1 MPVYEYMG
9 QRPVIGEGT
18 WIAPSAD
25 IIGNVTI
32 GKNCYIGFGAIIRGD
47 FGKIEIGDETAIE
60 EAVVIHEAK
69 SVKIGNRVIIGH
81 MVMLHDV
88 HIHDFSL
95 IGMQSMI
102 CSYSEIKEW
111 SIVAEQSLV
120 MKNQIIPPKKIY
132 GGSPAKEI
140 GQTTEKHL
148 EMLKF
153 GQQVYGNLA
162 SQYNKT
168 FKRID

>member
-9 QRPVIGEGT
+9 QKPVIGEGT
-18 WIAPSAD
+18 WIAPSAE

-47 FGKIEIGDETAIE
+47 FGKIEIGNESAIE
-60 EAVVIHEAK
+60 EAVVIHEAEN
-69 SVKIGNRVIIGH
+69 VKIGNNVIIGH
-81 MVMLHDV
+81 MAMLHDV
-88 HIHDFSL
+88 IIHDYAL

-102 CSYSEIKEW
+102 CSFSEIMEW
-111 SIVAEQSLV
+111 SIIAEQSMV
-120 MKNQIIPPKKIY
+120 MKKQIIPPKKIY

-140 GQTTEKHL
+140 GQTTEKHI

-162 SQYNKT
+162 SQYHNS